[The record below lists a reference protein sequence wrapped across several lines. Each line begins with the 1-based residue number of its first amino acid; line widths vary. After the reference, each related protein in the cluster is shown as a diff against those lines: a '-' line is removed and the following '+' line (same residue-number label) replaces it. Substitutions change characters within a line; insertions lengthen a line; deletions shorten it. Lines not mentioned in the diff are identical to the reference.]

1 MVYTNRMGSETQQIH
16 TVEDALALLHWYA
29 EAGVDDAM
37 EDAAVN
43 YFTLAETETKPI
55 RKPAAPAPSASTE
68 ALYASADAAKPAAP
82 RSTAPAYATK
92 ATASIVAEATKIA
105 AECTSIDD
113 LRKAVEAFDGCPLK
127 KLASKTVFADG
138 TAGADVM
145 LIGEAPGEEEDR
157 QGIPFCGANG
167 QLLDRMLASIG
178 LNRNQNTYI
187 SHAVF
192 WRPPGNRNPNPDE
205 LEICRPFIEKHIA
218 LAKPKLLILVGGVAA
233 KSLLG
238 ATEGIM
244 RLRARSHH
252 YHNDMLDKPLP
263 AYVLFQPSYLLQ
275 QPAHKAHAWKDLL
288 TIKQHLKEHS

>member
-1 MVYTNRMGSETQQIH
+1 
-16 TVEDALALLHWYA
+16 VEDALALLHWYA

-43 YFTLAETETKPI
+43 YFTLAEMETKPI
-55 RKPAAPAPSASTE
+55 RKPAAPAPSVSTE

-138 TAGADVM
+138 TATADIM
-145 LIGEAPGEEEDR
+145 FIGEAPGEEEDR
-157 QGIPFCGANG
+157 QGIPFCGESG
-167 QLLDRMLASIG
+167 QLLDRMIGAIG
-178 LNRNQNTYI
+178 LSRKENAYI
-187 SHAVF
+187 SNAVF

-205 LEICRPFIEKHIA
+205 LEICRPFVEKHIA
-218 LAKPKLLILVGGVAA
+218 LAKPKLLVLVGGVAA

-238 ATEGIM
+238 TTEGIT

-252 YHNDMLDKPLP
+252 YHNDLLEQPVP
-263 AYVLFQPSYLLQ
+263 TFALFHPSYLLR
-275 QPAHKAHAWKDLL
+275 QPAHKAMAWKGLL